1 MSLGLYSTFEG
12 ALRQVGCTV
21 VASEAYGALVG
32 LLSGPRPVDQKLWLN
47 CINDDLKSSTD
58 SSISLQ
64 NTDLDVFIQRAVNA
78 LGDMEADALI
88 IIPDDNVELG
98 ERIAAFSGWCSG
110 FLYGFGISGIP
121 EKVVMSADSQEFL
134 RHLTQFCRL
143 EFEVENS
150 EEDEKAL
157 FELLEF
163 SKVGVL
169 NLNEEVKKFSS
180 IDTETNS
187 LH

>member
-1 MSLGLYSTFEG
+1 MSLGLYSNFER
-12 ALRQVGCTV
+12 ALGQVGCTV
-21 VASEAYGALVG
+21 VPSEAYGALVG
-32 LLSGPRPVDQKLWLN
+32 LLSGPRPVDQKIWLN
-47 CINDDLKSSTD
+47 CINNDLKSPTD
-58 SSISLQ
+58 SLISSQ
-64 NTDLDVFIQRAVNA
+64 NTDLDVFIRCVVNA
-78 LGDMEADALI
+78 LEDMETDELI
-88 IIPDDNVELG
+88 LIQDDNVELG
-98 ERIAAFSGWCSG
+98 ERTAAFSGWCSG
-110 FLYGFGISGIP
+110 FLYGFGISGVP

-143 EFEVENS
+143 EFEVDNN

-169 NLNEEVKKFSS
+169 NLYEEVKQLSS
-180 IDTETNS
+180 IDTEINS